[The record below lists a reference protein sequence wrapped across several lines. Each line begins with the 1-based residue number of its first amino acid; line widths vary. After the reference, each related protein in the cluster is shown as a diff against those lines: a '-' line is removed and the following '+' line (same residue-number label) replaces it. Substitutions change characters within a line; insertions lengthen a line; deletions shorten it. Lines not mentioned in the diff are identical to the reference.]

1 MEGATRCSETMLS
14 PITVIRRIAE
24 RVARALRSNTYAG
37 ASNALFGGAADMAGE
52 YFLGLEDD
60 IQQANM
66 DVLYRTYVAE
76 MFMGAFLAVLGGLGF
91 ATVVTVT
98 YSLPVIFA
106 LVIWVFLPLLFALV
120 VFTGMYLY
128 PAWKARD
135 RARDINRNIPFA
147 LNHMS
152 AIAGSGV
159 PPSSLFELLVNFDEY
174 GEIAGE
180 ADEIVTRVTVFGDD
194 VTTAL
199 KDVAATT
206 PSDDLK
212 EVFYGMV
219 STLETGGD
227 LKDFLD
233 ERADRALFDYR
244 MKRQKEIDRLTTFAS
259 FYTALLV
266 AAPLFL
272 VTILAVLET
281 IGGGLF
287 GYPIKARCG
296 FINALLGGC
305 PMGVIDVGAFI
316 VIPIANIIF
325 IAVLEV
331 TQPEI

>member
-1 MEGATRCSETMLS
+1 MIPVTRLLRR
-14 PITVIRRIAE
+14 TVE
-24 RVARALRSNTYAG
+24 RLARALQAETYAG
-37 ASNALFGGAADMAGE
+37 ASNALFGGAADRFGDL
-52 YFLGLEDD
+52 FLDLQEDLEQADTD
-60 IQQANM
+60 I
-66 DVLYRTYVAE
+66 LYRTYVAE
-76 MFMGAFLAVLGGLGF
+76 MFMGAFLSMIGGVGIAVFLGVRF
-91 ATVVTVT
+91 
-98 YSLPVIFA
+98 SLPAVFFVTAVVGIPLILA
-106 LVIWVFLPLLFALV
+106 ILVML
-120 VFTGMYLY
+120 GMYLY
-128 PAWKARD
+128 PAW
-135 RARDINRNIPFA
+135 RARNRARNINRNIPFA

-159 PPSSLFELLVNFDEY
+159 PPSSLFELLVNFEEY
-174 GEIAGE
+174 GEIANE
-180 ADEIVTRVTVFGDD
+180 SDQVVTRVKVFGDD

-199 KDVAATT
+199 RDVAERT
-206 PSDDLK
+206 PSEDLA

-219 STLETGGD
+219 STLETGGE

-233 ERADRALFDYR
+233 ERAERALFDYR

-281 IGGGLF
+281 IGGGIF

-305 PMGVIDVGAFI
+305 PMGVIDVGAFV
-316 VIPIANIIF
+316 VIPLANIIF

>member
-1 MEGATRCSETMLS
+1 MTSVTRILKNTVERLS
-14 PITVIRRIAE
+14 
-24 RVARALRSNTYAG
+24 RALQSETYAG
-37 ASNALFGGAADMAGE
+37 ASNALFGGAADVFGDV
-52 YFLGLEDD
+52 FLDLQDDLE
-60 IQQANM
+60 QADA

-76 MFMGAFLAVLGGLGF
+76 MFMGAFLAMFAGIGL
-91 ATVVTVT
+91 ATVVSVT
-98 YSLPVIFA
+98 YSLPTVFILVAFA
-106 LVIWVFLPLLFALV
+106 VLPLTLAILV
-120 VFTGMYLY
+120 MLGMYLY

-159 PPSSLFELLVNFDEY
+159 PPSSLFELLVNFEEY
-174 GEIAGE
+174 GEISNE
-180 ADEIVTRVTVFGDD
+180 SDEVVTRVKVFGDD

-199 KDVAATT
+199 KDVASKT
-206 PSDDLK
+206 PSEDLK

-281 IGGGLF
+281 IGGGIM

-296 FINALLGGC
+296 FVNALLGGC
-305 PMGVIDVGAFI
+305 PMGVIDVGAF
-316 VIPIANIIF
+316 VIIPLANIIF

>member
-1 MEGATRCSETMLS
+1 MTSVTRTLRKSVERLS
-14 PITVIRRIAE
+14 
-24 RVARALRSNTYAG
+24 RALQSDTYAG
-37 ASNALFGGAADMAGE
+37 ASNALFGGVADRFGD
-52 YFLGLEDD
+52 YFLDLQDDLEK
-60 IQQANM
+60 ANV

-76 MFMGAFLAVLGGLGF
+76 MFMGAFLAFFAGLGL
-91 ATVVTVT
+91 AALLTVMYDLPIVFVAVAWTV
-98 YSLPVIFA
+98 
-106 LVIWVFLPLLFALV
+106 LPLTLAILV
-120 VFTGMYLY
+120 MLGMYLY
-128 PAWKARD
+128 PAYRARD

-159 PPSSLFELLVNFDEY
+159 PPSSLFELLVNFEEY
-174 GEIAGE
+174 GEIANE
-180 ADEIVTRVTVFGDD
+180 SDEVVTRVKVFGDD

-199 KDVAATT
+199 KDVANKT

-227 LKDFLD
+227 LKDYLD
-233 ERADRALFDYR
+233 ERSDRALFDYR
-244 MKRQKEIDRLTTFAS
+244 LKREKEIDRLTTFAS

-281 IGGGLF
+281 IGGGLL

-305 PMGVIDVGAFI
+305 PMGVIDVGAF
-316 VIPIANIIF
+316 VIIPLANIIF

>member
-1 MEGATRCSETMLS
+1 MISVTRILQQILTRLS
-14 PITVIRRIAE
+14 
-24 RVARALRSNTYAG
+24 RALQSDTYAG
-37 ASNALFGGAADMAGE
+37 ASNALFGGVADIFGD
-52 YFLGLEDD
+52 YFIDLEDD
-60 IQQANM
+60 LEQANA

-76 MFMGAFLAVLGGLGF
+76 MFMGAFLAVMAGLGL
-91 ATVVTVT
+91 AAIITVT
-98 YSLPVIFA
+98 YNLPVIFLA
-106 LVIWVFLPLLFALV
+106 VAWTVLPLTLAILIML
-120 VFTGMYLY
+120 GMYLY
-128 PAWKARD
+128 PAYRARD

-159 PPSSLFELLVNFDEY
+159 PPSSLFELLVNFEEY
-174 GEIAGE
+174 GEIANE
-180 ADEIVTRVTVFGDD
+180 SDEVVTRVKVFGDD

-199 KDVAATT
+199 KDVAQKT
-206 PSDDLK
+206 PSDELK

-244 MKRQKEIDRLTTFAS
+244 LKREKEIDRLTTFAS

-281 IGGGLF
+281 IGGGLM

-316 VIPIANIIF
+316 IIPLANIIF